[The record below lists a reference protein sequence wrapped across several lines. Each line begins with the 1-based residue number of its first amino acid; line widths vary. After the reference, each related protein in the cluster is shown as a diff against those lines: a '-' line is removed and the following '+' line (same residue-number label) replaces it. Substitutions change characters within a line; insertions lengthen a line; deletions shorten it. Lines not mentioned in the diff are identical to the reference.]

1 MKKQLVRA
9 LFFCVL
15 GSVFSQPHG
24 RGTVLDQEQYE
35 RLPRKA
41 LQISR
46 AYSALP
52 SSVSL
57 KNHTPLPG
65 DQGQYS
71 TCTAWATAYAARTIA
86 ESAAFNRTDRRLT
99 TGNVFSPAFVYK
111 NISDDPACKRGTFIG
126 DALDLM
132 KNTGIPRMAAEERTT
147 DFPAIPLAWF
157 TAARKYTIADYATL
171 YPASTDKNAISKTDV
186 VKKSLAEGKPVITG
200 INCPDSFQVLTDVWY
215 PAESPGIFA
224 GGHAVCVIGYDDE
237 KYGGAFE
244 IQNSWGTDWGNEG
257 YAWIPYWV
265 FEDFAYH
272 AYEIIDNLAAYGELA
287 LYSGKVRIELRNS
300 TEDMPVMF
308 RDGYY
313 QTLAEYPSGTRFRYL
328 LGNDNPAYVYAFAS
342 DEATRTTSMIFP
354 FEGQNISPV
363 LDYSENLIAFPSEN
377 TWIQLDAVTG
387 TDYLIVLYSKEA
399 LDIDAIRRRFE
410 TAGGSFP
417 QRVAQAV
424 GDVFIPYTRA
434 AYETGEIR
442 FSAQSANP
450 RAVFALLLA
459 IKLR

>member
-1 MKKQLVRA
+1 MKKIFAVA

-24 RGTVLDQEQYE
+24 RGAILDQEQYE

-46 AYSALP
+46 AYTALP
-52 SSVSL
+52 PSVSL
-57 KNHTPLPG
+57 KNYTPLPG
-65 DQGQYS
+65 NQGQYG
-71 TCTAWATAYAARTIA
+71 TCVAWATAYAARTIA
-86 ESAAFNRTDRRLT
+86 ESAAFNRTDKRLI

-111 NISDDPACKRGTFIG
+111 NISNDPACIQGTYIPN
-126 DALDLM
+126 ALELM
-132 KNTGIPRMAAEERTT
+132 KDTGIPRMAAAERAT

-157 TAARKYTIADYATL
+157 TTARKYTIADYATL
-171 YPASTDKNAISKTDV
+171 YPANTDKNAISKTDI
-186 VKKSLAEGKPVITG
+186 VKKSLAEGKPVIVG
-200 INCPDSFQVLTDVWY
+200 INCPESFYYLNDVWY
-215 PAESPGIFA
+215 PIESPDISA
-224 GGHAVCVIGYDDE
+224 GGHAICVVGYDDE

-244 IQNSWGTDWGNEG
+244 IQNSWGTDWGNGG
-257 YAWIPYWV
+257 YAWIPYTV
-265 FEDFAYH
+265 FDDFASH
-272 AYEIIDNLAAYGELA
+272 AYEIIDNLATYGELA
-287 LYSGKVRIELRNS
+287 RYSGKVQIELRNS
-300 TEDMPVMF
+300 PEGMPVIF

-313 QTLAEYPSGTRFRYL
+313 QTLAEYHSGARFRYL

-354 FEGQNISPV
+354 FEGQSPV
-363 LDYSENLIAFPSEN
+363 LDYSENIVAFPSEN

-417 QRVAQAV
+417 QQVAQAV
-424 GDVFIPYTRA
+424 GDAFIPYTRA

-442 FSAQSANP
+442 FSAQSTNP

-459 IKLR
+459 IKHR